1 MLSFLDLFRFINVLI
16 YIVGLAWCCMELE
29 IQCTVYTPDNAPDI
43 KLYAIESYGATVVKV
58 QFELSLS
65 LLLIPCIQEAASGLL
80 CIPIFHNRYLMQ
92 NGGI

>member
-16 YIVGLAWCCMELE
+16 YIVGLAWCCMELD

-43 KLYAIESYGATVVKV
+43 KVNAIESYGATVVKV

-65 LLLIPCIQEAASGLL
+65 LLLIPCIKALTSSEWTTLYPYFS
-80 CIPIFHNRYLMQ
+80 
-92 NGGI
+92 

>member
-43 KLYAIESYGATVVKV
+43 KVNAIESYGATVVKV
-58 QFELSLS
+58 QFEFRLFIVVNFMHVKAANGLF
-65 LLLIPCIQEAASGLL
+65 CIS
-80 CIPIFHNRYLMQ
+80 IFHNR
-92 NGGI
+92 